1 MRKLKLIN
9 FFINESKV
17 IHCQLKSLLS
27 LESIWLTFIPKEI
40 IKKINKRYQVVH
52 ILCWSSLLCKQILNK
67 LV

>member
-9 FFINESKV
+9 LFINESKV

-40 IKKINKRYQVVH
+40 IKKINKRYQIVH
-52 ILCWSSLLCKQILNK
+52 ILC
-67 LV
+67 